1 MLTIVQ
7 FTSKFCCVA
16 AQEWNTELA
25 AFAEDYVLNACTWG
39 HSSQSSRTGVG
50 GFTFVGENLYVTSL
64 GGSGVDVVA
73 QINTA
78 IQLWYDEIVD
88 YNLATRTCAPGRVC
102 GHYTQ
107 VRRPTDNQGVPLVI
121 VAQSRYE

>member
-1 MLTIVQ
+1 M
-7 FTSKFCCVA
+7 
-16 AQEWNTELA
+16 
-25 AFAEDYVLNACTWG
+25 LNACTWG

-88 YNLATRTCAPGRVC
+88 YDLATRTCAPGRVC

-107 VRRPTDNQGVPLVI
+107 VRRPTDNQGVSLVR
-121 VAQSRYE
+121 VAQSGYE